1 MATDMD
7 RFARAIAVERTAGTN
22 GTPDR
27 YRVVCEGERPRKCTE
42 RFDVDIPDAMEAFN
56 ARLISKGWHDLSPWW
71 RIRIGRAYLSG
82 ARNVVIRGGRRG
94 GKSTSVCRIAVHEVL
109 NVPHHVQPGD
119 IGYFAII
126 SAERDQ
132 AKERLRTIAK
142 ILETLGV
149 AHKALTEEIR
159 IDGSNLAIKC
169 FTASLAGV
177 VSFTC
182 IGALC
187 DEEARWRDRDT
198 GSNPAAEVLASLRPT
213 MATQPLAKIWHV
225 SSPWSTLDVH
235 HKMIER
241 GNQKDQI
248 VFSGA
253 TWEMNP
259 TITEAD
265 TYLLE
270 PDEATRLREY
280 AAIPMSSDSAKFF
293 SAALI
298 DRAIEGYSGG
308 FATATVAGGD
318 FAFRKDASA
327 LAVVEVRD
335 FVRGDG
341 AINPVEVKTRLA
353 VTYDTDRVPT
363 DQPLR
368 VTDTIAELA
377 DIAEQC
383 GAETLCT
390 DLHYV
395 ESVREVL
402 EQYPIDLVEFPT
414 SSDAINEVFVR
425 VRVLLAQGLLDLS
438 GASAKLIDQLKQVES
453 KPTDGAGLIIRQP
466 RGRGTHG
473 DLVSAMVAAVYSADH
488 PEMAARSTGRRRFVR
503 GPSTA
508 EDRQKWR
515 EFAGY

>member
-1 MATDMD
+1 MPPEM
-7 RFARAIAVERTAGTN
+7 RQFERVEYVERTGS
-22 GTPDR
+22 R
-27 YRVVCEGERPRKCTE
+27 YRLVQAGEKFRKCDE
-42 RFDVDIPDAMEAFN
+42 RIEVDIPSDMETFN

-71 RIRIGRAYLSG
+71 RKTIGRAYLSG
-82 ARNVVIRGGRRG
+82 ARNAVIRGGRRG

-109 NVPHHVQPGD
+109 NVPHIVPPGD

-225 SSPWSTLDVH
+225 SSPWSTIDVH
-235 HKMIER
+235 AKLIER
-241 GNQKDQI
+241 GSAPDQI
-248 VFSGA
+248 VFSA
-253 TWEMNP
+253 PTWEMNP

-270 PDEATRLREY
+270 PDEPSRLREY
-280 AAIPMSSDSAKFF
+280 AAIPMSSDVSKFF

-298 DRAIEGYSGG
+298 DEAVKGYKGG
-308 FATATVAGGD
+308 FVTGTYAGGD
-318 FAFRKDASA
+318 FAFRKDSSA
-327 LAVVEVRD
+327 LVVVQSKD
-335 FVRGDG
+335 YVRGDG
-341 AINPVEVKTRLA
+341 AITPVQIKTRLA
-353 VTYDTDRVPT
+353 VAYDTDRVPS
-363 DQPLR
+363 DVPLR
-368 VTDTIAELA
+368 VTDTISEFAE
-377 DIAEQC
+377 IAEEY

-402 EQYPIDLVEFPT
+402 EEFPIDLVEFPS
-414 SSDAINEVFVR
+414 SSDEISAAFVR
-425 VRVLLAQGLLDLS
+425 VRVLLAQGLIDLS
-438 GASAKLIDQLKQVES
+438 GASAELIEQLKNVES
-453 KPTDGAGLIIRQP
+453 KPTDGAGLHIRQP
-466 RGRGTHG
+466 RAKGRHG
-473 DLVSAMVAAVYSADH
+473 DTASAFVAGVYSADR
-488 PEMAARSTGRRRFVR
+488 PEAEMRSTGRRRFAR
-503 GPSTA
+503 GGSTRA
-508 EDRQKWR
+508 KGELRMYADDPR
-515 EFAGY
+515 